1 MADHVP
7 PLTDPDEL
15 LEVYDADGRPTG
27 RAKPR
32 GAVHRD
38 GDWHLAF
45 FCWVA
50 RPGPDG
56 PEVLLQHR
64 SLVKDVWPG
73 RFDASAAG
81 HVRFGET
88 LDQAAREVRE
98 ELGIAV
104 ELDDLVPLG
113 RHRQQHRHPNGLIDR
128 EHHALHLL
136 LPGPPAGAYSPN
148 PAEVLGLA
156 WVRAEELL
164 ALVDGRREAIR
175 AAYRSSDAAAG
186 PASERTLRRD
196 DLVPYD
202 DGYHRRLVE
211 RIRDLLEGRA
221 HLSRDHPP
229 HD

>member
-1 MADHVP
+1 MTDSVG
-7 PLTDPDEL
+7 LTDPHEL
-15 LEVYDADGRPTG
+15 LEVYDAAGRPTG
-27 RAKPR
+27 RAKAR

-50 RPGPDG
+50 RPGPNG

-64 SLVKDVWPG
+64 SLAKDVWPG

-88 LDQAAREVRE
+88 LEQATREVRE
-98 ELGIAV
+98 ELGITV
-104 ELDDLVPLG
+104 ELHDLVPLD
-113 RHRQQHRHPNGLIDR
+113 RHRQEHRHSNGLIDR

-136 LPGPPAGAYSPN
+136 VAGPPAADYAPN

-156 WVRAEELL
+156 WVRAADLL
-164 ALVDGRREAIR
+164 ALVEGEQAAIESR
-175 AAYRSSDAAAG
+175 YVAAG
-186 PASERTLRRD
+186 TSVEAAPRRILRRD

-211 RIRDLLEGRA
+211 RIRDLL
-221 HLSRDHPP
+221 
-229 HD
+229 

>member
-1 MADHVP
+1 MADCST
-7 PLTDPDEL
+7 LTDPHEL
-15 LEVYDADGRPTG
+15 LEVYDAAGRPTG
-27 RAKPR
+27 RAKAR

-50 RPGPDG
+50 RPAPNG

-64 SLVKDVWPG
+64 SLAKDVWPG

-88 LDQAAREVRE
+88 LAEAAREVRE

-104 ELDDLVPLG
+104 ELGDLVPLD
-113 RHRQQHRHPNGLIDR
+113 RHRQEHRHPNGLIDR

-136 LPGPPAGAYSPN
+136 LPGPPDAAYAPN

-156 WVRAEELL
+156 WVGAADLL
-164 ALVDGRREAIR
+164 ALVAGRRQTIESRYLPAGAS
-175 AAYRSSDAAAG
+175 AAV
-186 PASERTLRRD
+186 ASPRILRRD

-211 RIRDLLEGRA
+211 RIRELV
-221 HLSRDHPP
+221 
-229 HD
+229 